1 MLTHLSISNFALIDS
16 LEVDFEKGLS
26 ILTGESV
33 SWKSI
38 IIEAL
43 EMLLGERADLKALK
57 NPEAKCIIE
66 GEFLISSYGLNDF
79 FRQHEIDYSDTT
91 IFRREINPQGKS
103 RSFVNDTP
111 VNLNVLKELGA
122 FLVNVHSQHE
132 TLDIGK
138 SVNQFEFLDAYCG
151 NQSELED
158 YRKEFKN
165 WHALGLEIEQLTEQE
180 KRSKLDLDYFTFQ
193 LEELNTAQL
202 KQGEL
207 ESSEEELATAEHAEE
222 IRLSVD
228 KATQLMADEQQGIMV
243 RIRELKQILG
253 KTAAFNR
260 SLETT
265 GNRLESVY
273 AELQDIEGELERI
286 AEDVI
291 IDPQRSK
298 LLRERVDHLNNLLF
312 KHRVRTIEELMALRD
327 EIEAKVAAI
336 GSLDEQIAQKQKER
350 SLLEEKLNKNAAR
363 LGVRRRKE
371 IPSLEKEMNSL
382 FQSLAMPHAEL
393 KIEISESS
401 LNTNGNDAL
410 RFLIRTNKGAS
421 FSELPKVASGG
432 EFSRIMLALKS
443 IFARVKTL
451 PTIIFD
457 EIDTGVSGE
466 VAHKMGEIM
475 KKMGQSMQ
483 VFSITHLPQVAVKGN
498 AHYKVY
504 KETGKQSTQTK
515 MQRLSDQQR
524 LEEVARMLSGDKLSD
539 AALANAREL
548 MMA

>member
-26 ILTGESV
+26 ILTGETGSG
-33 SWKSI
+33 KSI

-228 KATQLMADEQQGIMV
+228 KATQLMADEQQG
-243 RIRELKQILG
+243 
-253 KTAAFNR
+253 
-260 SLETT
+260 
-265 GNRLESVY
+265 
-273 AELQDIEGELERI
+273 
-286 AEDVI
+286 
-291 IDPQRSK
+291 
-298 LLRERVDHLNNLLF
+298 
-312 KHRVRTIEELMALRD
+312 
-327 EIEAKVAAI
+327 
-336 GSLDEQIAQKQKER
+336 
-350 SLLEEKLNKNAAR
+350 
-363 LGVRRRKE
+363 
-371 IPSLEKEMNSL
+371 
-382 FQSLAMPHAEL
+382 
-393 KIEISESS
+393 
-401 LNTNGNDAL
+401 
-410 RFLIRTNKGAS
+410 
-421 FSELPKVASGG
+421 
-432 EFSRIMLALKS
+432 
-443 IFARVKTL
+443 
-451 PTIIFD
+451 
-457 EIDTGVSGE
+457 
-466 VAHKMGEIM
+466 
-475 KKMGQSMQ
+475 
-483 VFSITHLPQVAVKGN
+483 
-498 AHYKVY
+498 
-504 KETGKQSTQTK
+504 
-515 MQRLSDQQR
+515 
-524 LEEVARMLSGDKLSD
+524 
-539 AALANAREL
+539 
-548 MMA
+548 

>member
-26 ILTGESV
+26 ILTGETGSG
-33 SWKSI
+33 KSI

-79 FRQHEIDYSDTT
+79 FRQHEIDYSDIT

-165 WHALGLEIEQLTEQE
+165 WHALGLEIEQLTEKE
-180 KRSKLDLDYFTFQ
+180 KRSKLDLDYFAFQ
-193 LEELNTAQL
+193 LEELNAAQL

-222 IRLSVD
+222 IRISVD
-228 KATQLMADEQQGIMV
+228 KAAQLMADEQQGIMV
-243 RIRELKQILG
+243 RIRELKQLLG
-253 KTAAFNR
+253 KTATFNR
-260 SLETT
+260 SLEAI

-273 AELQDIEGELERI
+273 AELQDIEGEMDRI
-286 AEDVI
+286 AEDVV

-298 LLRERVDHLNNLLF
+298 LLRDRVDHLNNLLF

-350 SLLEEKLNKNAAR
+350 SVLEEKLYKNAAR

-371 IPSLEKEMNSL
+371 IPSLEKEMNNL

-410 RFLIRTNKGAS
+410 RFLIRTNKGGS
-421 FSELPKVASGG
+421 FSELAKVASGG

>member
-26 ILTGESV
+26 ILTGETGSG
-33 SWKSI
+33 KSI

-421 FSELPKVASGG
+421 FFELAKVASGG